1 MHRIEAALV
10 VPGRGDPVRDAV
22 VRLDGP
28 VIGYAGPAAGAPAD
42 ITVLADPARVS
53 GVWRSGR
60 RVKG

>member
-1 MHRIEAALV
+1 M